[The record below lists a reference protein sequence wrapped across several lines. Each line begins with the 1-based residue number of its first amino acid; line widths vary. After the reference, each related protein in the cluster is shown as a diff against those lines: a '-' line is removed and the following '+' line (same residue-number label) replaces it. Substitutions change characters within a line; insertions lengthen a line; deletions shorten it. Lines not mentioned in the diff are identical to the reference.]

1 MAVDN
6 IYTVSLLHNNGANGS
21 TTFTDESGKVWTAY
35 GNAQISTAQYKFGGA
50 SAYFDGSGDYLTTPA
65 TTDFQFGSND
75 FTIDFWLLYLTAG
88 NNKQIFQMGGVC
100 NYYLPDIMI
109 QEISTTQI
117 KVSCYVGSSL
127 VVSITSAS
135 FTASQWHHFA
145 FIRSGN
151 NFYLAVDGALGSAST
166 YSGALD
172 YDSSQPVMIGYQT
185 GQSSAFYYDGYIDE
199 FRVSKGI
206 ARWTSNFTPPTSE
219 YRVLQSSQSIWI
231 C

>member
-1 MAVDN
+1 M
-6 IYTVSLLHNNGANGS
+6 
-21 TTFTDESGKVWTAY
+21 
-35 GNAQISTAQYKFGGA
+35 
-50 SAYFDGSGDYLTTPA
+50 
-65 TTDFQFGSND
+65 
-75 FTIDFWLLYLTAG
+75 
-88 NNKQIFQMGGVC
+88 
-100 NYYLPDIMI
+100 
-109 QEISTTQI
+109 
-117 KVSCYVGSSL
+117 
-127 VVSITSAS
+127 VSITSAS

-151 NFYLAVDGALGSAST
+151 NFCLAVDGALGSAST